1 MWITVKQSKKD
12 RQRQEGEVRELEKS
26 LQETRLLIAQAYAGF
41 NAAADGELVESY
53 VYEIQALQARYSY
66 LLRQRK
72 AYDVSA
78 GGERPVFQ
86 CKPVRA
92 EAAELASAQKAIVS
106 EQPRT
111 EEGPVLPVLPVA

>member
-1 MWITVKQSKKD
+1 MKWPW
-12 RQRQEGEVRELEKS
+12 RQEKPSDEVLEIEKS
-26 LQETRLLIAQAYAGF
+26 LQETKILIAQAYAGF
-41 NAAADGELVESY
+41 NSAADQELVESY

-92 EAAELASAQKAIVS
+92 EAAELASPNPLAQKAIVS

>member
-53 VYEIQALQARYSY
+53 VYEIQALQTRYSY
-66 LLRQRK
+66 LLRRRK
-72 AYDVSA
+72 ALD
-78 GGERPVFQ
+78 PT
-86 CKPVRA
+86 P
-92 EAAELASAQKAIVS
+92 EA
-106 EQPRT
+106 
-111 EEGPVLPVLPVA
+111 LPVPEPQPALPVA